1 LYLFIL
7 IKAVTYRLNP
17 NKSYDR
23 NRRTSHFLLL
33 SDETNFSLTEKMSSW
48 LLSFWYDLR
57 SGFAGSVIN
66 FRVYMT
72 PHHISHFRRNKIQ
85 LILFESFTW
94 HSFQTSGTVTFAK
107 HPFPDKLN
115 ECIQY
120 LYGSPGYYA
129 SLPKR

>member
-1 LYLFIL
+1 MTVTEEQVIFLFFRGRQI
-7 IKAVTYRLNP
+7 
-17 NKSYDR
+17 
-23 NRRTSHFLLL
+23 FL
-33 SDETNFSLTEKMSSW
+33 LTEKMSS
-48 LLSFWYDLR
+48 LSFWYDLR
-57 SGFAGSVIN
+57 FGFAGSVIN